1 MPEVLE
7 EPSRVWLRAIML
19 AVRSYGVAALCFVWI
34 ATRGHQ
40 LTFMNPEFL
49 ALALLFVYALSVALL
64 AGVGLK
70 QLCSGARRK
79 ALLNLGLAA
88 LNGLLG
94 FCALYLIKVESS
106 KWL

>member
-1 MPEVLE
+1 
-7 EPSRVWLRAIML
+7 ML
-19 AVRSYGVAALCFVWI
+19 AVRFYGAVALCLVI
-34 ATRGHQ
+34 VLTQGHM
-40 LTFMNPEFL
+40 LTSMNPPFL
-49 ALALLFVYALSVALL
+49 ALGLLFVYALSVTVL

-94 FCALYLIKVESS
+94 LCAFYLIEVESS

>member
-1 MPEVLE
+1 
-7 EPSRVWLRAIML
+7 
-19 AVRSYGVAALCFVWI
+19 
-34 ATRGHQ
+34 
-40 LTFMNPEFL
+40 MNPPFL
-49 ALALLFVYALSVALL
+49 GLGLLFVYALSVAVL

-94 FCALYLIKVESS
+94 FCAFYLIQVESS